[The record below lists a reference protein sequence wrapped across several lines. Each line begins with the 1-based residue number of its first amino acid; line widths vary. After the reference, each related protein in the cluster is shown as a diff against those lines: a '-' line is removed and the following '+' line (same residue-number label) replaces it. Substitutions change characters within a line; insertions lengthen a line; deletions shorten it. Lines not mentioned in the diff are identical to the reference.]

1 MSSDNSKATRMGNA
15 KDIRNA
21 ALDEAARVAIAH
33 SNYGALSGNRR
44 ALKIAAAIELLK
56 SKNDD

>member
-1 MSSDNSKATRMGNA
+1 MKV

-21 ALDEAARVAIAH
+21 ALEEARQIAIAH

-44 ALKIAAAIELLK
+44 AYKIADAIAALK
-56 SKNDD
+56 RHEDD

>member
-1 MSSDNSKATRMGNA
+1 MTTKQQQ
-15 KDIRNA
+15 IRNA

-44 ALKIAAAIELLK
+44 AFKIKAAIEALK
-56 SKNDD
+56 RHEDD